1 VIDELADLMMTRR
14 DSEVPITMLAQK
26 ARAAGIH
33 LVIATQRPSVDVI
46 TGLIKA
52 NFPARISF
60 KVAGKVDSR
69 TILDG
74 MGADRLLGEG
84 DLLFLP
90 PGTSQLQRL
99 HGAYVS
105 DGEIQRIIE
114 FVRGQG
120 SKSYRMDLL
129 EDDEAD
135 SDERGG
141 DSGDEPLDEMYDAAV
156 RVVTES
162 GKASISYVQRRLQ
175 VGYNRAARMVEQ
187 MEREGVVSAAD
198 HRGVREVLARD
209 LEE

>member
-1 VIDELADLMMTRR
+1 
-14 DSEVPITMLAQK
+14 MLAQK

-52 NFPARISF
+52 NFPSRISF

-69 TILDG
+69 TILDS
-74 MGADRLLGEG
+74 MGAERLLGEG

-90 PGTSQLQRL
+90 PGTSHLQRL

-105 DGEIQRIIE
+105 DAEIQRVTD
-114 FVRGQG
+114 FVRQQG
-120 SKSYRMDLL
+120 TRSYRMDLL
-129 EDDEAD
+129 VDEEAEDAE
-135 SDERGG
+135 GG
-141 DSGDEPLDEMYDAAV
+141 RSGDDEPLDEMYDAAV

-187 MEREGVVSAAD
+187 MEREGVVSAPD

-209 LEE
+209 LED